1 MSTGKLKPKPCTIFA
16 AVSQRI
22 LLSVSSDLITDQ
34 RVNRTAMALKEA
46 GYHVLVIGR
55 AKKNSPEMPSRRY
68 RIKRFRLPFEKGPL
82 FYASLNLRLFWYLLW
97 KHADILFA
105 NDLDTLP
112 ANYIVSKIKRIPLVY
127 DSHEYFTGVPEL
139 QGRPRVYKIWKSIE
153 RRILP
158 KLKYCITVNDSI
170 AKLYEEEYG
179 LKFITVRNVPVTD
192 DVIYPDKGVLRGG
205 LNLPLNR
212 TIFILQGAGIN
223 IDRGAE
229 EAVEAMQF
237 TDGLLL
243 IVGDGDVI
251 PALKER
257 VAELELENK
266 VKFVP
271 RQNPKVLRR
280 FTRASD
286 VGITLDKDTNIN
298 YRFSLPNKL
307 FDYIHAG
314 IPVLASNL
322 PEVSKIVNDYQ
333 IGIVTETHHPEKLA
347 QHFTS
352 IAAKAKEGVYSEAL
366 KKASAEMN
374 WMRERLKLVSL
385 INQIP

>member
-1 MSTGKLKPKPCTIFA
+1 
-16 AVSQRI
+16 
-22 LLSVSSDLITDQ
+22 
-34 RVNRTAMALKEA
+34 MALKEA

-112 ANYIVSKIKRIPLVY
+112 ANYLVSKIKRIPLVY